1 MKQIILLLIILPF
14 FFSCS
19 NKIQQEN
26 SDKLSWTKN
35 AVMYEVNVRQFT
47 PEGTFNAF
55 SKHLPRIKDLGVD
68 IIWFMPIHEIGQVN
82 RKGSLGSYYS
92 IKDYRSINPEFGT
105 LEDFNQLVKQIHE
118 LDMKVIIDWV
128 ANHTSFDNVWVQEG
142 NLDWY
147 NLDSLN
153 NLQPPNGTDWWDVA
167 DLNYESREMQNE
179 MVNSMK
185 FWLTESDI
193 DGFRCDVA
201 DWVPISFWDSCRIE
215 LDKVKDVFML
225 AEAENPKL
233 HNKAF
238 DMTYAWEAHFIMN
251 EIANGKKS
259 AKDLIENINKNKNR
273 FPSGAYRLHF
283 TSNHDE
289 NSWKGYAEERLG
301 PSLKAMNALVSVME
315 GMPLIYGGQE
325 SNLQKRLR
333 FFEKD
338 TIEWNNYELSQHY
351 QALFD
356 LKDKNKALWNGNFG
370 GEPIIISQENKDALV
385 IYRTKDG
392 HEIVLVF
399 NLSKEN
405 IDVKLKD
412 IKSNNLFYSLF
423 SGQNKVQKLPDQ
435 IQLKAW
441 EYHIYSNIK

>member
-19 NKIQQEN
+19 NHIQEEN
-26 SDKLSWTKN
+26 ADKLSWTKD
-35 AVMYEVNVRQFT
+35 AIMYEVNVRQYT
-47 PEGTFNAF
+47 PEGTFESF

-68 IIWFMPIHEIGQVN
+68 IIWFMPIHPIGEKN

-92 IKDYRSINPEFGT
+92 VKDYKSINPEFGT
-105 LEDFNQLVKQIHE
+105 LEEFNALVKKIHDM
-118 LDMKVIIDWV
+118 DMKVIIDWV
-128 ANHTSFDNVWVQEG
+128 ANHTAFDNVWVEEG
-142 NLDWY
+142 NYDWY
-147 NLDSLN
+147 TLDSLGQ
-153 NLQPPNGTDWWDVA
+153 LQPPIGTDWWDVA
-167 DLNYESREMQNE
+167 DLNYDNIDMQNAMIE
-179 MVNSMK
+179 SMK

-201 DWVPISFWDSCRIE
+201 DWVPVSFWDSCRIE

-233 HNKAF
+233 HNNAF

-273 FPSGAYRLHF
+273 FPNDAYRLHF

-301 PSLKAMNALVSVME
+301 PSLKTMNALVSVIE

-338 TIEWNNYELSQHY
+338 TIEWKNYELTQHY

-356 LKDKNKALWNGNFG
+356 IKKKNKALWNGNYG
-370 GEPIIISQENKDALV
+370 GEPIIISQESEDALV
-385 IYRTKDG
+385 IYRTKDE
-392 HEIVLVF
+392 HELVLVF
-399 NLSKEN
+399 NLSQES
-405 IDVKLKD
+405 IDVKLNEISSNELFIHYFL
-412 IKSNNLFYSLF
+412 IKMSHKKYRNNY
-423 SGQNKVQKLPDQ
+423 K
-435 IQLKAW
+435 
-441 EYHIYSNIK
+441 

>member
-1 MKQIILLLIILPF
+1 M
-14 FFSCS
+14 
-19 NKIQQEN
+19 
-26 SDKLSWTKN
+26 
-35 AVMYEVNVRQFT
+35 
-47 PEGTFNAF
+47 
-55 SKHLPRIKDLGVD
+55 
-68 IIWFMPIHEIGQVN
+68 
-82 RKGSLGSYYS
+82 
-92 IKDYRSINPEFGT
+92 
-105 LEDFNQLVKQIHE
+105 VKQIHE

-128 ANHTSFDNVWVQEG
+128 ANHTSFDNVWVQDG

-147 NLDSLN
+147 NLDSLG

-167 DLNYESREMQNE
+167 DLNYENREMQNE
-179 MVNSMK
+179 MVNAMK

-201 DWVPISFWDSCRIE
+201 DWVPVSFWDSCRIE

-225 AEAENPKL
+225 AEAENPEL
-233 HNKAF
+233 HNNAF

-273 FPSGAYRLHF
+273 FPNDAYRLHF

-301 PSLKAMNALVSVME
+301 PSLKTMNALVSVIE

-338 TIEWNNYELSQHY
+338 TIEWKNYELTQHY

-356 LKDKNKALWNGNFG
+356 IKKKNKALWNGNYG
-370 GEPIIISQENKDALV
+370 GEPIIISQESEDALV
-385 IYRTKDG
+385 IYRTKDE
-392 HEIVLVF
+392 HELVLVF
-399 NLSKEN
+399 NLSQES
-405 IDVKLKD
+405 IDVKLNE
-412 IKSNNLFYSLF
+412 ISSNELFYSLF
-423 SGQNKVQKLPDQ
+423 SGQNEAQKLPDQ